1 MTRAALAV
9 PFSVLLLMAACRPDP
24 VAEAPDPAAAP
35 VPLAP
40 AVPPPPPPPPPAPD
54 AAPKPAIVLPD
65 GMLEI
70 TLRAG
75 GIKVRGKTVSLASL
89 TSLFER
95 LAAQDPGAQ
104 VLVRVEG
111 GVSRARVQ
119 QIMSAAE
126 GAGLSRIGTMD
137 VGGGTAKKKKRKR

>member
-9 PFSVLLLMAACRPDP
+9 PFSVLLLLAACRPDP

-40 AVPPPPPPPPPAPD
+40 AVPPPPPPPPAPD

-65 GMLEI
+65 GLLEI
-70 TLRAG
+70 TLRAR
-75 GIKVRGKTVSLASL
+75 GIKVRGKTVSLSSL

-126 GAGLSRIGTMD
+126 AIRYSSSPPD
-137 VGGGTAKKKKRKR
+137 SNEA